1 MLGLGARFK
10 SLYYNHNHLK
20 RFIYLNFCLYR
31 YFARMHVCVQ
41 CSWGP
46 EESLFLPFSLFLPP
60 CLPPPSLLYLCC
72 LFLCLFLKMFYS
84 YLTITH
90 LNMFSKI
97 QLVSKQP
104 SLVILHNNVRIKS
117 LFLSFLDKFYS

>member
-1 MLGLGARFK
+1 MFVCSAHGVQK
-10 SLYYNHNHLK
+10 SLSLS
-20 RFIYLNFCLYR
+20 L
-31 YFARMHVCVQ
+31 
-41 CSWGP
+41 
-46 EESLFLPFSLFLPP
+46 SLFSSLPP
-60 CLPPPSLLYLCC
+60 CLPPPPLLHLCC

-84 YLTITH
+84 YLIITH

-117 LFLSFLDKFYS
+117 IFLSFFRQILHAKLVLNLLSPCLHTIRLTLQVI